1 TKVLVA
7 VGGATYTNWNALNA
21 NAVANFVRTFGLD
34 GVDIDFEPSSNS
46 CSNVNGQMQ
55 CTTDAQY
62 INIIR
67 SLRQALPRPYTL
79 SSAVWSTGAYGQGQW
94 TNATPMYTTNTG
106 MAIQPLKQAGSDLDL
121 INVMSYDAGPYY
133 DSRVA
138 LDAYSSYFS
147 GSVLVGM
154 EVAPEAWGGHVISLT
169 EVDTL
174 CNYIK
179 SKGTAGAMLWS
190 AYKQAAPGTPSPNQI
205 SKQVCQ
211 DFNLSN
217 CDTPLV

>member
-1 TKVLVA
+1 LVA
-7 VGGATYTNWNALNA
+7 VGGATYTGWNDLNA
-21 NAVANFVRTFGLD
+21 HAIVNFVRTFGLD

-62 INIIR
+62 TDIIR

-106 MAIQPLKQAGSDLDL
+106 MAIQPLTRVGSDLDF
-121 INVMSYDAGPYY
+121 ISIMSYDAGPTYQ
-133 DSRVA
+133 STVA

-147 GSVLVGM
+147 GSILVGM
-154 EVAPEAWGGHVISLT
+154 EVAPEAWGGHVISLS

-174 CNYIK
+174 CDYIK

-190 AYKQAAPGTPSPNQI
+190 AYKQASSGTPSANQI
-205 SKQVCQ
+205 SQQVCK
-211 DFNLSN
+211 DFGLSN
-217 CDTPLV
+217 CDSPLV